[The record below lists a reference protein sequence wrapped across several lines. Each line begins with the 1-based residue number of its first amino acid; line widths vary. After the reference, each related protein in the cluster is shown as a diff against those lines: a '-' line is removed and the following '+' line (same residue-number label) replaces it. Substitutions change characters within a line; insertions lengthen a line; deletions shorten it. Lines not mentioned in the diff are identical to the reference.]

1 VDSINTLAL
10 HNDEKILSEFI
21 HYLINSLRVKGIPT
35 VVLSIVDQ
43 TPEDLEIILKLVC
56 DEVIEAVGTTE

>member
-1 VDSINTLAL
+1 V
-10 HNDEKILSEFI
+10 
-21 HYLINSLRVKGIPT
+21 HYLINSLRVKGVPT

-56 DEVIEAVGTTE
+56 DEVIEAVGTTSG